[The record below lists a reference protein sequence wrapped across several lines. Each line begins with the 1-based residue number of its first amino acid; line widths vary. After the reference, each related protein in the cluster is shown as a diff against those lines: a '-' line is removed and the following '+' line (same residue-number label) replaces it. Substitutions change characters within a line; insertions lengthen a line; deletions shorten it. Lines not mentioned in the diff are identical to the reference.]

1 METSAFIKESRKI
14 MRLTQAQFGSLVG
27 KSRLAIT
34 CYETGRSIPPGDV
47 VLKIIQLRFPDLC
60 LFDQHISK
68 ENKTQDIAE

>member
-1 METSAFIKESRKI
+1 MG
-14 MRLTQAQFGSLVG
+14 MTQAQFGSLVG

-47 VLKIIQLRFPDLC
+47 ILKIIQLRFPDLC

-68 ENKTQDIAE
+68 ENKTQEIPE